1 MVELVRWQQLWQ
13 GVTGVLPQEKWWREL
28 QAHYTEPHR
37 AYHTLQ
43 HLAECLAHF
52 DKVRALVEQPTA
64 VELALWGHD
73 VIYEPPRNDNEEA
86 SAQWTRQLLQEVEAS
101 PALVERVT
109 ELIRLTKHSTAPDDQ
124 DGAFLLD
131 IDLAILGAPP
141 ERFAEYEQQVRQEYS
156 WVAWPAFCTGR
167 AAILRAFLQ
176 RPTIYR
182 TVYFRTRLET
192 QARANLAASIAQLT
206 PKSHSDGSP

>member
-13 GVTGVLPQEKWWREL
+13 GVTDVLPQEKWWREL

-52 DKVRALVEQPTA
+52 DRVRALVEQPTA

-73 VIYEPPRNDNEEA
+73 VIYEPSRNDNEEA
-86 SAQWTRQLLQEVEAS
+86 SAQWTRQLLQEVAA
-101 PALVERVT
+101 PPVLIERVT
-109 ELIRLTKHSTAPDDQ
+109 ELIQLTKHSAVPDDQ

-131 IDLAILGAPP
+131 IDLAILGATP

-156 WVAWPAFCTGR
+156 WVEWPAFCTGR

-176 RPTIYR
+176 RPAIYR

-192 QARANLAASIAQLT
+192 QARTNLAASITALT
-206 PKSHSDGSP
+206 LESRWDG

>member
-1 MVELVRWQQLWQ
+1 MVALVRWQQLWQ

-28 QAHYTEPHR
+28 QAHYTESHR

-52 DKVRALVEQPTA
+52 DGVRSLIEQPTA

-86 SAQWTRQLLQEVEAS
+86 SAQWTRQLLQEVEA
-101 PALVERVT
+101 PPVLIERVT
-109 ELIRLTKHSTAPDDQ
+109 ALIRLTNHSAAPDDQ

-131 IDLAILGAPP
+131 IDLAILGATP

-156 WVAWPAFCTGR
+156 WVAWPDFCTGR
-167 AAILRAFLQ
+167 ARILRAFLQ
-176 RPTIYR
+176 RPMLYHTE
-182 TVYFRTRLET
+182 YFRMRLES
-192 QARANLAASIAQLT
+192 QARTNLAASIAQLT
-206 PKSHSDGSP
+206 PKSRSAG